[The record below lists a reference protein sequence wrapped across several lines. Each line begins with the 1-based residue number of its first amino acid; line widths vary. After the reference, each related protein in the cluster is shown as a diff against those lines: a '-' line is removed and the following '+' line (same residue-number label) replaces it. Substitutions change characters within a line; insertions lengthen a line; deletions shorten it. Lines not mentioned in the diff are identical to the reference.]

1 MEKLSTFAINIDPR
15 QFRGVPEETV
25 FDMVLTPIDANS
37 LSMSLTMEGN
47 AFKKNKRELKLRS
60 GNKRTHTERELP
72 SGKKSKGRAS
82 FCGIENRELASLYRD
97 SKWY

>member
-15 QFRGVPEETV
+15 QFRGVPEETA

-37 LSMSLTMEGN
+37 LCMSLTMEGN

-60 GNKRTHTERELP
+60 GNKRTHTEREFP
-72 SGKKSKGRAS
+72 SGKKPKGRAS
-82 FCGIENRELASLYRD
+82 ISCIENRELTSLYRD